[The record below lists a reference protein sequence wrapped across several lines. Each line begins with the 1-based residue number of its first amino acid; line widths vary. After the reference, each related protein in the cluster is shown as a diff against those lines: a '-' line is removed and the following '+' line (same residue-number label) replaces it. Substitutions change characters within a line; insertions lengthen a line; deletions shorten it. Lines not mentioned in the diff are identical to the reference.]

1 MNKFLWPLAALCL
14 VAAPA
19 FAAEPADPA
28 RLDAV
33 AERGRQVMPFD
44 LEKTTHVFT
53 PTEDGGRQEVVAKDP
68 ADAEQIRLIR
78 AHLAEIAAAFGQGDF
93 SGPARIHGDAMPG
106 LAALRAAPPGRV
118 EYRYQAL
125 PDGARIDY
133 VSRDA
138 DLVEAVHRYFDAQL
152 SDHARHVVPDREGH
166 GEPPGMGTHH

>member
-1 MNKFLWPLAALCL
+1 MNKFLWPLVMCL
-14 VAAPA
+14 AVANVP
-19 FAAEPADPA
+19 AAEPADPA

-53 PTEDGGRQEVVAKDP
+53 PSEDGGRQEVLAKDP

-78 AHLAEIAAAFGQGDF
+78 EHLAEIAAAFGRGDF
-93 SGPARIHGDAMPG
+93 SGPASIHGDAMPG
-106 LAALRAAPPGRV
+106 LSALRTAPPGRV
-118 EYRYQAL
+118 EYRYQEL

-138 DLVEAVHRYFDAQL
+138 GLVEAIHRYFDAQL
-152 SDHARHVVPDREGH
+152 SDHARHAVPGH
-166 GEPPGMGTHH
+166 EQHRMMHGK